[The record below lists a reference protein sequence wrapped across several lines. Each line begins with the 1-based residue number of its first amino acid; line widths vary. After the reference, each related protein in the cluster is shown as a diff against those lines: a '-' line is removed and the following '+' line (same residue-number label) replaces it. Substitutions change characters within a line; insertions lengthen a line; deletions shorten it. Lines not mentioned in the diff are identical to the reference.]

1 MKTLSRHPPSLH
13 LCRRNFRQKRVVP
26 LVLLL
31 DQIKPMVNQVR
42 RDAVPGLSSDDC
54 GLTILD
60 LSKHFITMESMQ
72 AVKAQLLNLASKNK
86 DLKAS
91 MQEMRQSVVDELF
104 SHLKVRQIA
113 IGQLGRDDLDDEIR
127 KLCVKALKDRKSSI
141 SRKEGELLQLEN
153 AFSRHVAIFD
163 FTDRACLELE
173 EKIKVYEE
181 AVIGHGLRLGL
192 SMSGEITGIPAF

>member
-1 MKTLSRHPPSLH
+1 
-13 LCRRNFRQKRVVP
+13 
-26 LVLLL
+26 
-31 DQIKPMVNQVR
+31 MVNQVR
-42 RDAVPGLSSDDC
+42 HDAVQALSSDGC

-91 MQEMRQSVVDELF
+91 MQEMRQSVVEELF

-141 SRKEGELLQLEN
+141 FRKEGELLQLEN

>member
-1 MKTLSRHPPSLH
+1 
-13 LCRRNFRQKRVVP
+13 
-26 LVLLL
+26 
-31 DQIKPMVNQVR
+31 MVNQVR

-127 KLCVKALKDRKSSI
+127 KLCVKALKDRKISI

-192 SMSGEITGIPAF
+192 SMSGEITRIPAF